1 MSDLKIFTT
10 NIEQKALDQIHTLIK
25 QPAFSECK
33 IRIMP
38 DVHSGSG
45 CVIGFTANLGD
56 KVIPNIVGVD
66 IGCGMLTVSLGNIDI
81 DFAKLDETIRLKIPS
96 GKNVCADNYPKYTK
110 NESKSLIEQLR
121 CKDLLHDIDWL
132 ECSLGTL
139 GGGNHFIEIDTDD
152 SNNKYLIIHS
162 GSRNL
167 GKQVAD
173 IYQKLA
179 IKQTFS
185 TKEERSKIIA
195 DLKAEGRTNE
205 IQSTLLKLKRKTD
218 IPKELCYLEGSDRD
232 DYLHDMRLCQ
242 KFATRNREIIAK
254 RICIEMGW
262 NIKEDIFFSGAFH
275 TVHNYIDMD
284 NMVRKGAISAKK
296 NEMVLIPINMK
307 DGCIIAIGKGNEDWN
322 SSAPHGAGRVMSR
335 NKARES
341 ISLDEFE
348 KSMSGIF
355 TTSINE
361 STIDESPMA
370 YKPMHEILENI
381 RDTVDIYKL
390 IHPIYNF
397 KASE

>member
-66 IGCGMLTVSLGNIDI
+66 IGCGMLTVILGNIDI

-96 GKNVCADNYPKYTK
+96 GKNVYTDNYSKYAK

-185 TKEERSKIIA
+185 TKEERSKIIT

-205 IQSTLLKLKRKTD
+205 IQSTLSKLNRKTD

-254 RICIEMGW
+254 RICIGMGW
-262 NIKEDIFFSGAFH
+262 NISSAFH
-275 TVHNYIDMD
+275 TVHNYIDID

-296 NEMVLIPINMK
+296 NEMVLIPINMR

-341 ISLDEFE
+341 VSLDEFE

-361 STIDESPMA
+361 STIDESPMV

>member
-1 MSDLKIFTT
+1 M
-10 NIEQKALDQIHTLIK
+10 
-25 QPAFSECK
+25 
-33 IRIMP
+33 
-38 DVHSGSG
+38 
-45 CVIGFTANLGD
+45 
-56 KVIPNIVGVD
+56 
-66 IGCGMLTVSLGNIDI
+66 
-81 DFAKLDETIRLKIPS
+81 
-96 GKNVCADNYPKYTK
+96 
-110 NESKSLIEQLR
+110 IEQLR

-167 GKQVAD
+167 GKQVAN

-205 IQSTLLKLKRKTD
+205 IQSTLSKLKRKTD

-254 RICIEMGW
+254 RICIGMGW
-262 NIKEDIFFSGAFH
+262 NISGAFH
-275 TVHNYIDMD
+275 TVHNYIDID

-296 NEMVLIPINMK
+296 NEMVLIPINMR

-341 ISLDEFE
+341 VSLDEFE

-361 STIDESPMA
+361 STIDESPMV